1 MNRPST
7 TRKFE
12 RNSFNTKNKKE
23 LPNPS
28 DDSYIELFPSLTD
41 IAEQSRQTTD
51 ISSNDYKNIAAL
63 LEKNESSLE
72 SVDSNENCPPGWVSI
87 YCKNGQ
93 RVTEYNKS
101 RLQEELEKKQ
111 QEMEEEE
118 RYNELMKIY
127 EEQEKR
133 RLEDSE
139 YAYNMGVIDHIVTT
153 EELYEMFMEDD
164 YVDDNDEIDCNNSEY
179 GD

>member
-1 MNRPST
+1 MHTMTSLMNKYTNLYFRIM
-7 TRKFE
+7 
-12 RNSFNTKNKKE
+12 
-23 LPNPS
+23 S
-28 DDSYIELFPSLTD
+28 DTIT
-41 IAEQSRQTTD
+41 I
-51 ISSNDYKNIAAL
+51 
-63 LEKNESSLE
+63 
-72 SVDSNENCPPGWVSI
+72 WH
-87 YCKNGQ
+87 
-93 RVTEYNKS
+93 
-101 RLQEELEKKQ
+101 
-111 QEMEEEE
+111 EMEEEE

-179 GD
+179 GDSYIYNQSDYVDDDTYEY